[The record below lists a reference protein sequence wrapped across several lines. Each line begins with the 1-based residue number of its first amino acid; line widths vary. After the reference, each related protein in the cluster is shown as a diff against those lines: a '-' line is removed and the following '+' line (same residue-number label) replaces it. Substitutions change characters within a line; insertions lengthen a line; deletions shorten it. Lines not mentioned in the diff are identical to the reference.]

1 MFFRSPQPERSWI
14 VAAGCVLDTAA
25 IVMSTVDRPRTAATQ
40 LMERT
45 GYLCLRRLADYF
57 GIQYDHDPRPDDPIS
72 ITCREFD
79 LVVVELQAA
88 GLPLKVRPRSGLE
101 RLRGMACQL
110 RHRAAPAGRPR
121 VRSAD
126 PLGLGPGGPAAEA
139 EDLQAFG
146 AGGVT
151 PGTESR
157 NDGSS
162 SK

>member
-1 MFFRSPQPERSWI
+1 
-14 VAAGCVLDTAA
+14 
-25 IVMSTVDRPRTAATQ
+25 
-40 LMERT
+40 MERT

-72 ITCREFD
+72 ITRREFD

-88 GLPLKVRPRSGLE
+88 GLPLKQISIRPGETSRAGVSTTTPCCSSWPPSCSRRRHAGSRTGVRPPSRRSSG
-101 RLRGMACQL
+101 
-110 RHRAAPAGRPR
+110 
-121 VRSAD
+121 VRR
-126 PLGLGPGGPAAEA
+126 
-139 EDLQAFG
+139 
-146 AGGVT
+146 GGVT